1 VRAVCLGEEKTMNH
15 KEYNGW
21 TNYETWVVNLWMD
34 NEEGSYRYW
43 REVTEEEYE
52 GAVDGK
58 TLTKAER
65 AKQDLAIR
73 LKAEHEES
81 APELTG
87 VFADLLNAAMSE
99 VNWYEIA
106 EHMIDEYVQDKPQVK
121 EG

>member
-1 VRAVCLGEEKTMNH
+1 MNH

-21 TNYETWVVNLWMD
+21 YNYETWVVNLWMD

-43 REVTEEEYE
+43 GEVAGETYEE
-52 GAVDGK
+52 ADADRIFS
-58 TLTKAER
+58 KAER
-65 AKQDLAIR
+65 AKLDLAER
-73 LKAEHEES
+73 LKAEHEDA

-87 VFADLLNAAMSE
+87 VFSDLLNAAMSE

>member
-1 VRAVCLGEEKTMNH
+1 MNH

-21 TNYETWVVNLWMD
+21 WNYETWLVNLWMD

-43 REVTEEEYE
+43 GEVAGETYEEAEAE
-52 GAVDGK
+52 K
-58 TLTKAER
+58 PFSKEER
-65 AKQDLAIR
+65 AKLDLSER
-73 LKAEHEES
+73 LKEEHEEA
-81 APELTG
+81 APELQG
-87 VFADLLNAAMSE
+87 VFSDLLNAAMSE